1 MELVYSEARVR
12 RESEDLSDRELALLA
27 RTGDMVSFESL
38 VVRKTPAV
46 VSGSPSGGAPAS
58 SRARAR
64 AKSGRKASIAAASRP
79 GSVWQTS

>member
-38 VVRKTPAV
+38 VVRV
-46 VSGSPSGGAPAS
+46 I
-58 SRARAR
+58 R
-64 AKSGRKASIAAASRP
+64 AKRVVELEPVGGLIVGCDVA
-79 GSVWQTS
+79 